1 MEDLVI
7 LDMVPCCSS
16 VQDLPCPLSMAS
28 EPFDSDVEA
37 SSSAKALVEQR
48 IQSSSMNIYLL
59 AFVQFIN
66 LLFIYMW
73 LSFSSQRTQFTLLA
87 ECLLIGTPLSG
98 ILGAFFRSRL
108 WLETFHMSSMLL
120 YCSPLFFCDGNVGHG
135 KSVFDWL
142 RLFHVSNYVALLP
155 VQSIE
160 TGAANAP
167 GP

>member
-1 MEDLVI
+1 
-7 LDMVPCCSS
+7 
-16 VQDLPCPLSMAS
+16 MAS
-28 EPFDSDVEA
+28 EPYDSDVEA

-120 YCSPLFFCDGNVGHG
+120 YCSPLFFAMAMWDMGNLSSTGYAFFMYQIMLLFYQYKALKLVLQMRRDLKLHSLMQS
-135 KSVFDWL
+135 SVV
-142 RLFHVSNYVALLP
+142 RA
-155 VQSIE
+155 
-160 TGAANAP
+160 
-167 GP
+167 